1 METPSQRGAERQRL
15 DRYEILAEIASG
27 GMATVYL
34 GRLPGAGGFERLVA
48 IKRLHPH
55 LERAREFVEMFLDE
69 ARIAARL
76 HHPNVVATLEVG
88 TSDRGYY
95 LVMDYVEGDTLAKL
109 LTRAATSRTWIPR
122 DISLRIVLDTLAGLH
137 VAHELRSDDG
147 ELLNLVHRDV
157 SPQNVLIGID
167 GVARITDFGVAKASA
182 RLSSTRSGQLKG
194 KLGYMAPEQARGG
207 DVDRRAD
214 VFAMGI
220 MLWEALAARR
230 LFRGKQDTDAE
241 TLHRVLFEP
250 IPRLRDI
257 DPTIPV
263 GIDAV
268 VAKAL
273 ERDLGARF
281 ASCAEFADALERL
294 DDPGLRAASTREVAR
309 FVNEVVGADVS
320 ARRMAIRN
328 LGPGEALSAPS
339 GLEAVPR
346 LISSVSSASVSLTS
360 AGPMSSMSR
369 PSIVEV
375 AQKPGVS
382 LAVGLVAGATLT
394 VVIVLGALT
403 LGRRIEP
410 TATTLAPP
418 VAVSSAVP
426 PPSEVASPSASA
438 KAKPDDTSVADGPA
452 ASASAP
458 SGASATPPL
467 VPTVVR
473 IPGPMPTAAGTPT
486 KKSGGLSGNPYR

>member
-1 METPSQRGAERQRL
+1 
-15 DRYEILAEIASG
+15 
-27 GMATVYL
+27 
-34 GRLPGAGGFERLVA
+34 
-48 IKRLHPH
+48 
-55 LERAREFVEMFLDE
+55 
-69 ARIAARL
+69 
-76 HHPNVVATLEVG
+76 
-88 TSDRGYY
+88 
-95 LVMDYVEGDTLAKL
+95 
-109 LTRAATSRTWIPR
+109 
-122 DISLRIVLDTLAGLH
+122 
-137 VAHELRSDDG
+137 
-147 ELLNLVHRDV
+147 
-157 SPQNVLIGID
+157 
-167 GVARITDFGVAKASA
+167 
-182 RLSSTRSGQLKG
+182 
-194 KLGYMAPEQARGG
+194 
-207 DVDRRAD
+207 
-214 VFAMGI
+214 
-220 MLWEALAARR
+220 
-230 LFRGKQDTDAE
+230 
-241 TLHRVLFEP
+241 VLFEP

>member
-1 METPSQRGAERQRL
+1 MEPPSQRGAERQRL

-55 LERAREFVEMFLDE
+55 LEREREFVQMFLDE

-95 LVMDYVEGDTLAKL
+95 LVMDFVEGDTLAKL

-122 DISLRIVLDTLAGLH
+122 DISLRIILDTLAGLH
-137 VAHELRSDDG
+137 VAHELRDENG

-207 DVDRRAD
+207 EVDRRAD

-220 MLWEALAARR
+220 MLWEAMAARR

-250 IPRLRDI
+250 IPRLREI
-257 DPTIPV
+257 DPTIPE

-268 VAKAL
+268 VAQAL
-273 ERDLGARF
+273 DRDLDARF
-281 ASCAEFADALERL
+281 SSCAEFADAIERL
-294 DDPGLRAASTREVAR
+294 NDPELRPATTRDVAR
-309 FVNEVVGADVS
+309 FVNEVVGADVA
-320 ARRMAIRN
+320 ARRTAIRN
-328 LGPGEALSAPS
+328 LAPGEALSTPA
-339 GLEAVPR
+339 GLDLDGVPR
-346 LISSVSSASVSLTS
+346 LVSSVSSASVSLG
-360 AGPMSSMSR
+360 GPSSTMSR
-369 PSIVEV
+369 ASIIEV
-375 AQKPGVS
+375 AQKPGLS
-382 LAVGLVAGATLT
+382 LAVGLVAGASIA
-394 VVIVLGALT
+394 VVMVLGALT
-403 LGRRIEP
+403 LGQRVSPTAVPLP
-410 TATTLAPP
+410 TATSATPA
-418 VAVSSAVP
+418 ASAVP
-426 PPSEVASPSASA
+426 PPAAAPSDSAAVAPETSAEPVAASPSASA
-438 KAKPDDTSVADGPA
+438 TP
-452 ASASAP
+452 SASTALP
-458 SGASATPPL
+458 
-467 VPTVVR
+467 VR
-473 IPGPMPTAAGTPT
+473 IPGPMPATTAG
-486 KKSGGLSGNPYR
+486 KKPGSLSKNPYR

>member
-55 LERAREFVEMFLDE
+55 LEREREFVEMFLDE

-109 LTRAATSRTWIPR
+109 LTRAAASRTWIPR
-122 DISLRIVLDTLAGLH
+122 DVSLRIILDTLAGLH
-137 VAHELRSDDG
+137 VAHELRGEDG

-157 SPQNVLIGID
+157 SPQNVLIGVD

-207 DVDRRAD
+207 DIDRRAD

-241 TLHRVLFEP
+241 TLQRVLFEP
-250 IPRLRDI
+250 IPRLRDV
-257 DPTIPV
+257 DPSIPP

-268 VAKAL
+268 VARAL
-273 ERDLGARF
+273 ERDLDQRW
-281 ASCAEFADALERL
+281 ASCAELADAIERL
-294 DDPGLRAASTREVAR
+294 DEPGMRAASTRDVAR

-328 LGPGEALSAPS
+328 LAPGEALAAPS
-339 GLEAVPR
+339 GLDAVPR
-346 LISSVSSASVSLTS
+346 LISSVSAANISLPSGPISVS
-360 AGPMSSMSR
+360 SSSLSR

-375 AQKPGVS
+375 AAKPGVS

-403 LGRRIEP
+403 LGRKIEP
-410 TATTLAPP
+410 TATTLQ
-418 VAVSSAVP
+418 P
-426 PPSEVASPSASA
+426 PPSPSASA
-438 KAKPDDTSVADGPA
+438 EPATSKAKADDSATPTEAVSAVPSASVAPA
-452 ASASAP
+452 ASSVAAP
-458 SGASATPPL
+458 A
-467 VPTVVR
+467 VVR
-473 IPGPMPTAAGTPT
+473 VPGPLPAGTTTPGTGT
-486 KKSGGLSGNPYR
+486 KKPGGLSGNPYR